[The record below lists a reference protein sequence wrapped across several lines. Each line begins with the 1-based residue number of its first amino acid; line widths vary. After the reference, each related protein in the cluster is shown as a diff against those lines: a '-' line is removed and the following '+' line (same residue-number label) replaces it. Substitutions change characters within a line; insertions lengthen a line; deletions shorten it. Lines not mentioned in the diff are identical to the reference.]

1 MCLGCEAMGRGT
13 ATYVTDHGEPTRLLW
28 NSEQWQP
35 ACKWHDDLVEQLLE
49 LMLARGELRSLISG
63 SEAQLRSGSRCRWSI
78 QTGI

>member
-1 MCLGCEAMGRGT
+1 VHGLRGERLCR
-13 ATYVTDHGEPTRLLW
+13 VTNHVEPHEGDMMPFS